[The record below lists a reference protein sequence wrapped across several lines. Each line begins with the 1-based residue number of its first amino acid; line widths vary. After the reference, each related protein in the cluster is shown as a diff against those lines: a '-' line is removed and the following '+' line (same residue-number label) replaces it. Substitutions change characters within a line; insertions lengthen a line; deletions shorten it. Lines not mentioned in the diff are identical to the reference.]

1 MYHKVKAYI
10 EKYHMLDEKD
20 KVIVGV
26 SGGADSICLLFML
39 IQLKK
44 EMGLSVEAVHVHHG
58 LREKTADADAVY
70 VKKVCKELG
79 IGLRLY
85 YEDVKSFALHNK
97 MRLADM

>member
-39 IQLKK
+39 IELKK

-58 LREKTADADAVY
+58 LRKETADADAAY
-70 VKKVCKELG
+70 VKKSMQRVRNRTSL
-79 IGLRLY
+79 IL
-85 YEDVKSFALHNK
+85 
-97 MRLADM
+97 